1 MKKITTHLTFTFC
14 LFLLTGFVTQAQQT
28 SKGEV
33 KGKIYNTTGE
43 PVANASVYLLT
54 VKAAAVIKTGV
65 SDDLGTFTINN
76 VPDGEFIVQVSSVG
90 YETFKSTPIRIA
102 ANSLTLEPIQLQA
115 QAQAIEGVTVE
126 GRVPLVQQRDGKLIL
141 NVENSTLAAGN
152 NALEVLQRA
161 PGVSVD
167 KDENL
172 QLMGQQ
178 GVNVT
183 IDGRQTFM
191 SGEQLATFL
200 KSMNGDQIKSIE
212 VTTGRSAK
220 DDAEGSVGTIN
231 ITLKKNRLEGFNG
244 TFLASAAQ
252 GEHFRGNS
260 SLTLNYKKNNTT
272 LFGNY
277 GYTQNK
283 RLFDLHLMRTIAS
296 DEVTRVFDQ
305 QANLL
310 ETNKTHNYKIGIEQ
324 RTSDRNTMLLQ
335 FSGDND
341 DEQSTNNSRTQI
353 GSSVGAVD
361 SVLNTVTDSRTPFN
375 RYSLNFNNEFKL
387 DTLGGKL
394 TLDLDWTAFRNR
406 SDIDYDYQTFFPDGV
421 LVRAPEYWR
430 TAMPVDINI
439 YVGKLDFVKNI
450 GKGKF
455 EAGVKYSQ
463 VKSDNNLSFEEF
475 VDESW
480 QRFAYRQN
488 HFVYTEQIAAGY
500 IDYSRE
506 FGKASIK
513 VGLRA
518 EHTNSNAHAIT
529 TDTINKRN
537 YLDLFPSVSSSYAFN
552 ENNILSL
559 SYARKI
565 SRPNYRYLNP
575 MPYYIDKFTYVLG
588 NPYLRP
594 QYTDGFTLNYTLM
607 KMFNF
612 TLGTDITNDAMVE
625 SLGQDVETGESWIQQ
640 QNLART
646 VTSYLNINAPAQ
658 IGKFWTMNNNLTT
671 IYMHFKGEIAGDF
684 ANLGSLFFQGRS
696 TNNFK
701 LGKGFSAELSVNYNS
716 SFLYNVYKIHA
727 RWGTD
732 VGLNYNFK
740 DQRSSFKLAGTDI
753 FRTQQNNV
761 STNFAGFD
769 SQFRQYNDN
778 RVVRLTYTYK
788 FGNLKQQT
796 KRTNTDSEE
805 KSRAL

>member
-1 MKKITTHLTFTFC
+1 MKKKYTYFTLILC
-14 LFLLTGFVTQAQQT
+14 VLLLTAFAAQAQQVW
-28 SKGEV
+28 KGQV
-33 KGKIYNTTGE
+33 KGKIYDASQQ
-43 PVANASVYLLT
+43 PLANVSVYLLT
-54 VKAAAVIKTGV
+54 AKAGAVIKTSV
-65 SDDLGTFTINN
+65 SDENGNYLISN
-76 VPDGEFIVQVSSVG
+76 VPDGEFVVQASSIG
-90 YETFKSTPIRIA
+90 YDAFKSAPLVVKGNA
-102 ANSLTLEPIQLQA
+102 VTLDDMLLVVQA
-115 QAQAIEGVTVE
+115 QSLESVTVE
-126 GRVPLVQQRDGKLIL
+126 GRAPLVQQRDGKLIL

-152 NALEVLQRA
+152 NALEVIQRA

-200 KSMNGDQIKSIE
+200 KSMNGDQIKSVE
-212 VTTGRSAK
+212 VTTGRTAK

-252 GEHFRGNS
+252 GQYFRGNS
-260 SLTLNYKKNNTT
+260 SLTLSYKKNNTT
-272 LFGNY
+272 IFGNY

-283 RLFDLHLMRTIAS
+283 RQIDLDLMRTIAS
-296 DEVTRVFDQ
+296 DTLTRVFDQ
-305 QANLL
+305 EASLI
-310 ETNKTHNYKIGIEQ
+310 EDNKTHNYKIGIEQ

-341 DEQSTNNSRTQI
+341 DEQSVNRSRTQI
-353 GSSVGAVD
+353 GPRVGSVD
-361 SVLNTVTDSRTPFN
+361 SVLNTVTDSKTPFN
-375 RYSLNFNNEFKL
+375 RYSVNFNNEFKV

-406 SDIDYDYQTFFPDGV
+406 SNIGYDYQTFFPNGG
-421 LVRAPEYWR
+421 LVRDPEYWR
-430 TAMPVDINI
+430 TGMPVNINI

-455 EAGVKYSQ
+455 ESGLKYSR
-463 VKSDNNLSFEEF
+463 VKSDNDLAFEEL
-475 VDESW
+475 VNDTW
-480 QRFAYRQN
+480 QRFPYRQN

-500 IDYSRE
+500 VDYSRE

-513 VGLRA
+513 LGLRA
-518 EHTNSNAHAIT
+518 EHTQSNAHSIT
-529 TDTINKRN
+529 TDTVNKRS
-537 YLDLFPSVSSSYAFN
+537 YLDLFPSVSSSYSFN

-559 SYARKI
+559 GYARKI

-575 MPYYIDKFTYVLG
+575 MPYYIDKFTYMLG

-594 QYTDGFTLNYTLM
+594 QYTDGFTLNYTWM

-612 TLGTDITNDAMVE
+612 TFGTDITNDAMVE
-625 SLGQDVETGESWIQQ
+625 SLGQNVETGESWIQQ
-640 QNLART
+640 QNLAKT

-658 IGKFWTMNNNLTT
+658 IGKYWTMNNNLTG

-684 ANLGSLFFQGRS
+684 ANIGSFFFQGRS

-701 LGKGFSAELSVNYNS
+701 LGKGFGAELSVNYNS
-716 SFLYNVYKIHA
+716 PFLYNVYKIHT

-732 VGLNYNFK
+732 VGVNYNFK
-740 DQRSSFKLAGTDI
+740 DQRSSLKLAGTDI

-761 STNFAGFD
+761 STNFSQFD

-778 RVVRLTYTYK
+778 RVIRLTYTYK

-796 KRTNTDSEE
+796 KRTSTDSEE
-805 KSRAL
+805 KNRAL

>member
-1 MKKITTHLTFTFC
+1 MKKTTTYLTFNFC
-14 LFLLTGFVTQAQQT
+14 FLLLTAFAVQAQQT
-28 SKGEV
+28 WKGEV
-33 KGKIYNTTGE
+33 NGKIYNAAQE
-43 PVANASVYLLT
+43 PMANVSVQLLT
-54 VKAAAVIKTGV
+54 AKAAAVMKTGV
-65 SDDLGTFTINN
+65 SDENGTYIISNI
-76 VPDGEFIVQVSSVG
+76 PDGEFIIQVSSVG
-90 YETFKSTPIRIA
+90 YESAKSSSFTIKG
-102 ANSLTLEPIQLQA
+102 NSLTLADMILLPQTQSLEA
-115 QAQAIEGVTVE
+115 VTVE
-126 GRVPLVQQRDGKLIL
+126 GKVPLVQQRDGKLIL

-152 NALEVLQRA
+152 NALEVIQRA

-191 SGEQLATFL
+191 TGEQLATFL
-200 KSMNGDQIKSIE
+200 KSMNGDQIKSVE
-212 VTTGRSAK
+212 VTTGRTAK

-244 TFLASAAQ
+244 TWLASAAQ
-252 GEHFRGNS
+252 GQHFRGNS
-260 SLTLNYKKNNTT
+260 SLTLNYKKKNTT

-283 RLFDLHLMRTIAS
+283 RQFDLDLMRTIAS
-296 DEVTRVFDQ
+296 NDLTRVFDQ
-305 QANLL
+305 EADLI
-310 ETNKTHNYKIGIEQ
+310 ETNKTHNYKVGIEQ

-341 DEQSTNNSRTQI
+341 DEQSLNSSRTQI
-353 GSSVGAVD
+353 GPQVGNVD
-361 SVLNTVTDSRTPFN
+361 SVLYTVTDSRTPFN
-375 RYSLNFNNEFKL
+375 RYSINFNNELKI

-394 TLDLDWTAFRNR
+394 TFDLDWTAFRNR
-406 SDIDYDYQTFFPDGV
+406 SDISYDYQTFFPTGG

-430 TAMPVDINI
+430 TAMPVDIDI
-439 YVGKLDFVKNI
+439 YVGRLDFVKHI
-450 GKGKF
+450 AKGKF
-455 EAGVKYSQ
+455 EAGVKYSR
-463 VKSDNNLSFEEF
+463 VKSDNNLAFEEF
-475 VDESW
+475 VDQTW
-480 QRFAYRQN
+480 QRFPFRQN

-500 IDYSRE
+500 LDYSRE

-513 VGLRA
+513 LGLRA
-518 EHTNSNAHAIT
+518 EHTHSNAHAMT

-575 MPYYIDKFTYVLG
+575 MPYYIDKFTYTLG

-594 QYTDGFTLNYTLM
+594 QYTDGFTLNYTFM

-640 QNLART
+640 QNLAKT

-658 IGKFWTMNNNLTT
+658 IGKFWTMNNNLTG
-671 IYMHFKGEIAGDF
+671 IYMHFKGEIAGEF
-684 ANLGSLFFQGRS
+684 ANLGSFFFQGRS

-701 LGKGFSAELSVNYNS
+701 IAKGFGAELSVNYNS
-716 SFLYNVYKIHA
+716 PFLYNVYKIHT

-732 VGLNYNFK
+732 VGVNYNFK
-740 DQRSSFKLAGTDI
+740 DQRSSLKLAATDI
-753 FRTQQNNV
+753 FRTQKNNV
-761 STNFAGFD
+761 STNFAEFD
-769 SQFRQYNDN
+769 SQFSQYNDN
-778 RVVRLTYTYK
+778 RTVRLTYTYK

-796 KRTNTDSEE
+796 KRTSTDSEE
-805 KSRAL
+805 KNRAL